1 MTYTEIKEKN
11 GRKYYYRV
19 RNIREGKKFRKKR
32 VYLGKDLRKF
42 DLKKAEE
49 MADKILFEHK
59 NKEENKDLLDI
70 KSKIIEILKK
80 NKIKKAGI
88 FGSYVRGEQK
98 ENSDVD
104 ILVEISDK
112 KMSLLGFIHIK
123 NELQDAL
130 RKKVDL
136 VEYKMIRP
144 ELKRNILG
152 EEIRIV
158 WKEKIYSLLKI
169 LLKI

>member
-11 GRKYYYRV
+11 KRKYYYRV
-19 RNIREGKKFRKKR
+19 RNSREGKKFRKKR
-32 VYLGKDLRKF
+32 IYLGKDLKKF
-42 DLKKAEE
+42 DLKRAEE
-49 MADKILFEHK
+49 IADKSLREHK
-59 NKEENKDLLDI
+59 NKEENKNLSNI

-80 NKIKKAGI
+80 NKIKRAGI
-88 FGSYVRGEQK
+88 FGSYVKGEQK
-98 ENSDVD
+98 EDSDVD
-104 ILVEISDK
+104 ILVEISNK

-144 ELKRNILG
+144 ELKKNILDD
-152 EEIRIV
+152 EVRI
-158 WKEKIYSLLKI
+158 I
-169 LLKI
+169 